1 MMKLFSKRVHCFVIL
16 CDATDPQSME
26 DTPICKFIDGNKMPC
41 YLVENKIDLLPSE
54 ENGDKVNDFEK
65 MNKFDNVFR
74 VSCKENINVTKEME
88 SIMRDIIKSYND
100 CNKVIK
106 KDINTLH

>member
-1 MMKLFSKRVHCFVIL
+1 M
-16 CDATDPQSME
+16 
-26 DTPICKFIDGNKMPC
+26 
-41 YLVENKIDLLPSE
+41 
-54 ENGDKVNDFEK
+54 NDFEK